1 MHNPKLV
8 VSGKTNIVYSNFVSN
23 NTVQYSSNYLF
34 TEMLYLYIVSNLN
47 INELL
52 GQHVM
57 KKKRSVIMGATF
69 SSDYLI

>member
-8 VSGKTNIVYSNFVSN
+8 GSGKTNIVYSNFVSN

-57 KKKRSVIMGATF
+57 KKRNVIMGATF